1 MAKVLTSI
9 CFLTTG
15 CNVVAQAPSAAPSA
29 PTVLLAD
36 EQLTC
41 NVYDLSPYPIEINP
55 ALGKPQDV
63 AVDGAGDIFVV
74 DQARAEV
81 IQINGEDRTTSTVL
95 MGPETLQVPV
105 GITIS
110 PVNADLYVGDENTS
124 TVWLLN
130 CQGRNQNYC
139 TQYYNTPLNISL
151 PSNIHPLGL
160 QTDAEEHLFIADNK
174 GQRVWRRDSGTT
186 DLITVMSQQIM
197 EALGIQGTNAF
208 SPQDIAIDPS
218 TLALVVTDVANDD
231 IWTLPCMT
239 PSPTGLACDIYS
251 GIPNKAELTGT
262 DILEPSGIDVDYLGT
277 KYVASNVNGIVAE
290 VTNGNVSTDLL
301 DGSIGAPQGV
311 TIDKRATSK
320 ALYITDD
327 YIPGG
332 DDSSYYGLY
341 ALPCLELV
349 CIPLDD
355 RIVPNVK
362 SGSCALTTPGSDC
375 ELVCKNGFVSSVTH
389 IECTANGWTN
399 VDVICA
405 PPVSNEGN
413 DVQPAASGSNV
424 NSNGS
429 VGTTAAPTG
438 MSAGGAVGITIA
450 VLVVVGAGVF
460 LFIRYR
466 QGKLV
471 IKKAGDYTT
480 TFGETDNNV

>member
-41 NVYDLSPYPIEINP
+41 NVYDLSPYPIEI
-55 ALGKPQDV
+55 AFGKPKDV

-81 IQINGEDRTTSTVL
+81 IQINGEDRITTTVL

-231 IWTLPCMT
+231 IWTLPCMS

-301 DGSIGAPQGV
+301 DGSIGAPQAV
-311 TIDKRATSK
+311 AIDKRATSK

-332 DDSSYYGLY
+332 DDSLYYGLY

-355 RIVPNVK
+355 RIVPNVV
-362 SGSCALTTPGSDC
+362 SGSCPKTQPGSDC
-375 ELVCKNGFVSSVTH
+375 ELICKNGFVSSVTH
-389 IECTANGWTN
+389 IECTASGWTN

-405 PPVSNEGN
+405 PLSDDIPP
-413 DVQPAASGSNV
+413 PAA
-424 NSNGS
+424 NSNDS
-429 VGTTAAPTG
+429 VVTTAAPTG
-438 MSAGGAVGITIA
+438 MSAGAAVGITIA

-471 IKKAGDYTT
+471 IKKAADYTT